1 MKPATRFTAPKRA
14 AGTSSRTTSGTALS
28 DNYGQAKKSLERYLE
43 LARASERVGDHV
55 ATESLYQH
63 AEHYS
68 RLMTSTRQDPT
79 LSSEDVPVR

>member
-1 MKPATRFTAPKRA
+1 MAPKRA
-14 AGTSSRTTSGTALS
+14 AGTSSRTKSGPALW
-28 DNYGQAKKSLERYLE
+28 DHYGQAKKNQDRYLD

-79 LSSEDVPVR
+79 LSSEDAPVR